1 MVLVTGGTG
10 FLGAYIIKH
19 LVENGYPVRAIK
31 RASSKIPFFLP
42 SHIADKVEWVEAD
55 ILDVIELDRAMKGV
69 DTIIHS
75 AAMVSFDKNERAM
88 LYQTNVDGTSNVV
101 NVALENNIS
110 RLVHISSIAAL
121 GRTKNGEKVNEEK
134 EWKDSSANT
143 HYAISKYKGEME
155 VWRAIAEGLNGV
167 ILNPSTILGVGDWNN
182 SSNAIFKNV
191 YDEFPYY
198 TEGINGFV
206 DVEDVAKAVL
216 QLMQSDISGQRFII
230 SSENYSFKN
239 LFELIA
245 EGFQK
250 KKPSRLATRFMGQV
264 AWRVEALKSLFSHKK
279 PLLTRETA
287 KIAQSKTYFDNSKIL
302 KALPGFQFA
311 TIEET
316 VKKSCAKYL
325 EQAGK

>member
-42 SHIADKVEWVEAD
+42 SYITNKVEWVEAD
-55 ILDVIELDRAMKGV
+55 ILDVIDLDAAMKGI
-69 DTIIHS
+69 DTVVHS
-75 AAMVSFDKNERAM
+75 AAMVSFDKNERTA
-88 LYQTNVDGTSNVV
+88 LYQTNVEGTANVV
-101 NVALENNIS
+101 NVALENNI
-110 RLVHISSIAAL
+110 RRVIHISSVAAL
-121 GRTKNGEKVNEEK
+121 GRTKNGEQVNEEK
-134 EWKDSSANT
+134 EWKDSSTNT

-155 VWRAIAEGLNGV
+155 VWRAIAEGMNGV
-167 ILNPSTILGVGDWNN
+167 ILNPSTILGVGDWN
-182 SSNAIFKNV
+182 SSSIAIFKSIYN
-191 YDEFPYY
+191 EFPYY
-198 TEGINGFV
+198 TDGVNGFV
-206 DVEDVAKAVL
+206 DVEDVARAVV
-216 QLMQSDISGQRFII
+216 QLMQSEISGQRFII
-230 SSENYSFKN
+230 SSENYSFKK
-239 LFELIA
+239 LFDLIA

-250 KKPSRLATRFMGQV
+250 KKPSRLASRFMGQI
-264 AWRVEALKSLFSHKK
+264 AWRVEALKSFFSHKK
-279 PLLTRETA
+279 PLLTKETA

-325 EQAGK
+325 EQVRK

>member
-31 RASSKIPFFLP
+31 RASSKVPFFLP
-42 SHIADKVEWVEAD
+42 SQIAAKVEWVEAD
-55 ILDVIELDRAMKGV
+55 ILDVIELDAAMKGV

-75 AAMVSFDKNERAM
+75 AAMVSFDKKERER
-88 LYQTNVDGTSNVV
+88 LYQTNVDGTANVV

-110 RLVHISSIAAL
+110 RLVHVSSIAAL
-121 GRTKNGEKVNEEK
+121 GRTKNGEEVNEDK
-134 EWKDSSANT
+134 EWKDSSSNT
-143 HYAISKYKGEME
+143 HYAISKYRGEME

-167 ILNPSTILGVGDWNN
+167 VLNPSTILGVGDWN
-182 SSNAIFKNV
+182 SSSSAIFKNV
-191 YDEFPYY
+191 YNEFPYY
-198 TEGINGFV
+198 TEGVNGFV
-206 DVEDVAKAVL
+206 DVEDVAKAVV

-230 SSENYSFKN
+230 SSENYSFKK
-239 LFELIA
+239 LFDLIA
-245 EGFQK
+245 DGFNK
-250 KKPSRLATRFMGQV
+250 KKPSRLASAFLGKI
-264 AWRVEALKSLFSHKK
+264 AWRVEAVRSLFTQKK
-279 PLLTRETA
+279 PLLTKETA

-325 EQAGK
+325 ELTGK